1 MPTSPPTATLFSHSP
16 SALQAN
22 MAHLTGQ
29 QQAQTAAVA
38 QVLAVVAQLR
48 NPQGGCPWDLAQ
60 THASLRPHLLE
71 EAHEAVEAMGTLDT
85 PANPQHLKEELG
97 DVLLQVLLHAQLAQ
111 EAGQFNFADVCDTLA
126 TKLVSRHPHVF
137 AEPNHE
143 SQTTPQTPEA
153 VSAQWQ
159 QLKAQERTAQANQAQ
174 QAVFTSQ
181 LAGVA
186 SQALPTLQQAAKI
199 SRKAVKLG
207 FAWPTPEALWA
218 CVQSELDELK
228 EATEAQP
235 ANPAHVE
242 EELGDLLFA
251 CASVAQQVGA
261 DPNVALI
268 AALAKFKRRFEH
280 MERWVATQA
289 GQPKAP
295 EDHLKALSFE
305 AWEALWQQAKQATS
319 TPDKAT

>member
-1 MPTSPPTATLFSHSP
+1 MGQVTA
-16 SALQAN
+16 
-22 MAHLTGQ
+22 Q

-111 EAGQFNFADVCDTLA
+111 EAGQFSFADVCDTLA

-137 AEPNHE
+137 AGPSAQQGEGAIN
-143 SQTTPQTPEA
+143 TPEA

-159 QLKAQERTAQANQAQ
+159 QLKAQERTAQANQTQ

-181 LAGVA
+181 LEGTA

-228 EATEAQP
+228 EATETQP

-280 MERWVATQA
+280 MERAVAAQA

-295 EDHLKALSFE
+295 EAHLKALSFE
-305 AWEALWQQAKQATS
+305 AWEALWQQAKQATNS
-319 TPDKAT
+319 AS